1 MGDTPDNPELDVIC
15 IGRSSVD
22 LYGSQVGGRL
32 EDMASFA
39 KYIGGSP
46 TNISIGSARLGLKSA
61 LITRVGD
68 EHMGRFIREQLEAE
82 GVDTSNVITDAQRL
96 TALVLLGIRNS
107 EQFPLIFYREN
118 CADMAI
124 CKDDIDED
132 FIASASAVLVTGTHF
147 STQGVADAS
156 FKAMKLA
163 RKYGR
168 RVCFDIDYRPNLWAL
183 GGHGDGE
190 SRFTASEVV
199 TAHLQTILPHCDL
212 VVGTEE
218 EWHIASGTTDTLAG
232 LRACRAL
239 SAAVLVCKR
248 GALGCTVFAADI
260 DGWGSGINVSV
271 REIEIYNTL
280 GAGDGFMSGFLR
292 GWLRDEPLATCA
304 SFANACG
311 ALAVS
316 RHGCAPAY
324 PSFAELTHLLENG
337 SAQFALRKD
346 QALENLHWATTRH
359 RRYDRLTA
367 FAFDHRHQ
375 FAKWAEQ
382 AGRDKSAIDVFKT
395 LALSAARNLRGR
407 GEGVGI
413 LVDDELGRSAL
424 HAASDDDMWIGRP
437 IEQSGVFPLALCEE
451 PDIGSRLAEWPA
463 NHCVKVLAPCRMD
476 DSEEL
481 RIHHERLLTQL
492 ADACRRTR
500 HEFLLEIIT
509 ARPDKP
515 AAPDQIHALMKRF
528 YELEIFP
535 DWWKLEPVPE
545 VEFWRRCGDIV
556 RANDPHLQGII
567 VLGKE
572 AEPDVLASVFENAK
586 SEPLVKGFAVGR
598 TIFAGAAQDW
608 LNGRIDDDTA
618 VANMTDL
625 FAGLID
631 AWDKAGE

>member
-1 MGDTPDNPELDVIC
+1 MADRASKPELDVIC

-32 EDMASFA
+32 EDMSSFA

-46 TNISIGSARLGLKSA
+46 TNVSIGSARLGLKSA
-61 LITRVGD
+61 LVTRVGD

-82 GVDTSNVITDAQRL
+82 GVDSSKVITDAERL

-124 CKDDIDED
+124 CETDIDEE

-147 STQGVADAS
+147 STKSVADAS

-163 RKYGR
+163 RKHGR
-168 RVCFDIDYRPNLWAL
+168 KVCFDIDYRPNLWAL

-190 SRFTASEVV
+190 SRFAESEVV

-232 LRACRAL
+232 LQACRSL
-239 SAAVLVCKR
+239 SDAVFVCKR
-248 GALGCTVFAADI
+248 GALGCTVFAAEI
-260 DGWGSGINVSV
+260 DEWHSGISVPV

-304 SFANACG
+304 NFANACG

-324 PSFAELTHLLENG
+324 PSFAELTHLLKNG
-337 SAQFALRKD
+337 SMEFALRKD
-346 QALENLHWATTRH
+346 QALENLHWSTTRH

-375 FAKWAEQ
+375 FIKWAEE
-382 AGRDKSAIDVFKT
+382 AGKDESAIDTFKS
-395 LALSAARNLRGR
+395 LALSVARNLLGR

-424 HAASDDDMWIGRP
+424 HAASDDDLWIGRP

-451 PDIGSRLAEWPA
+451 PDIGSRLAEWPV

-476 DSEEL
+476 DSYEL
-481 RIHHERLLTQL
+481 RTYHERLLTQL

-509 ARPDKP
+509 ARPDKL
-515 AAPDQIHALMKRF
+515 AAPNQIHGLMERF
-528 YELEIFP
+528 YELGIFP
-535 DWWKLEPVPE
+535 DWWKLEPVLE
-545 VEFWRRCGDIV
+545 SGFWKRCGDIV
-556 RANDPHLQGII
+556 RDNDAQMQGII

-572 AEPDVLASVFENAK
+572 AEPEMLASVFRNARAE
-586 SEPLVKGFAVGR
+586 SLVKGFAVGR

-608 LNGRIDDDTA
+608 LNGRIDDDMA
-618 VANMTDL
+618 VTTMTNL

-631 AWDKAGE
+631 AWDKAGD

>member
-1 MGDTPDNPELDVIC
+1 
-15 IGRSSVD
+15 
-22 LYGSQVGGRL
+22 
-32 EDMASFA
+32 
-39 KYIGGSP
+39 
-46 TNISIGSARLGLKSA
+46 
-61 LITRVGD
+61 
-68 EHMGRFIREQLEAE
+68 MGRFILEQLKAE
-82 GVDTSNVITDAQRL
+82 GVDTSKVITDQQRL

-124 CKDDIDED
+124 CEEDIDEE
-132 FIASASAVLVTGTHF
+132 FIASAAAVLVTGTHF

-163 RKYGR
+163 RKHGR

-190 SRFTASEVV
+190 SRFAESEVV

-232 LRACRAL
+232 LQACRSL
-239 SAAVLVCKR
+239 SDAVFVCKR
-248 GALGCTVFAADI
+248 GALGCTVFAAEI
-260 DGWGSGINVSV
+260 DGWHSGISVPV

-304 SFANACG
+304 NFANACG

-324 PSFAELTHLLENG
+324 PSFTELTHLLENG
-337 SAQFALRKD
+337 STEFALRKD
-346 QALENLHWATTRH
+346 QALENLHWSTTRH

-375 FAKWAEQ
+375 FIKWAEE
-382 AGRDKSAIDVFKT
+382 AGRDESAIDTFKS
-395 LALSAARNLRGR
+395 LALSAARNLLGR

-424 HAASDDDMWIGRP
+424 RAASDDDMWIGRP

-451 PDIGSRLAEWPA
+451 PDIGSRLAEWPV

-476 DSEEL
+476 DSDEL
-481 RIHHERLLTQL
+481 RTYHERLLTQL

-509 ARPDKP
+509 ARPDKL
-515 AAPDQIHALMKRF
+515 AAPDQIHALMERF
-528 YELEIFP
+528 YELGICP
-535 DWWKLEPVPE
+535 DWWKLEPVQE
-545 VEFWRRCGDIV
+545 LGFWKRCGDIV
-556 RANDPHLQGII
+556 RANDAQMQGII

-572 AEPDVLASVFENAK
+572 AEPEVLASVFRTARAE
-586 SEPLVKGFAVGR
+586 SLVKGFAVGR

-608 LNGRIDDDTA
+608 LNGRIDDDMA
-618 VANMTDL
+618 VTTMTDL